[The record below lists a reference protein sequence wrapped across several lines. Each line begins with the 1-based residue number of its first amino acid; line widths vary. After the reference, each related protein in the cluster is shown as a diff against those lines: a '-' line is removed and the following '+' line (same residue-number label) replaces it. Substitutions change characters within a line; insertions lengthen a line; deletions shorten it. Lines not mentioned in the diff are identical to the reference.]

1 MNMQPI
7 INDMELAIHKITY
20 VYGFVEVRGSTYMD
34 TYHKLYKH
42 LSFLIKRPLH
52 DQLQR
57 RIYVENQARREA
69 KDMANLRHSL

>member
-1 MNMQPI
+1 MQPI
-7 INDMELAIHKITY
+7 INNMESAMHKITY
-20 VYGFVEVRGSTYMD
+20 VYGFEVRGSTYMD

-52 DQLQR
+52 DQLER